1 MRTTTRTTTG
11 INVTSTRLMVALLLA
26 AGCAAGNS
34 GTPAG
39 ATGGAG
45 AAVGGAGSGP
55 GGSAGGGAGGAVTGE
70 NDAAATDGSGA
81 GSGGA
86 MGVPCEVRSALTLA
100 IDIVVSVSW
109 NGSLGASAGTG
120 TFHLWTLAKMTANG
134 TALTGTI
141 QLCGNTLPEL
151 MLTPL
156 VGGGTVAVEIP
167 QAVWDSPSAP
177 KFSTTGTLEGWNPGS
192 TLTTAPTIA
201 LIGLTMPDPQA
212 AWPASY
218 TMVTSVDTDM
228 DGNPGI
234 TGIPKTGAGYV
245 QTPVATP
252 ILGIGARADK
262 LYLASRTG
270 VALNGKMTS
279 CTEQSGSAA
288 ISFFDSHVLGCHVS
302 GGTECTAAQ
311 VDFVDTNQT
320 KYTMM
325 SGTFTSKILPDTA
338 TCADARAL

>member
-1 MRTTTRTTTG
+1 MKTTTG
-11 INVTSTRLMVALLLA
+11 INMTSARLMVALLLA
-26 AGCAAGNS
+26 GGCAAGNS
-34 GTPAG
+34 GKPAG
-39 ATGGAG
+39 TTGGAG
-45 AAVGGAGSGP
+45 EAGGDAGSGP
-55 GGSAGGGAGGAVTGE
+55 GGSAGGGAGGAVTGD

-86 MGVPCEVRSALTLA
+86 TGIPCEVRSALTLA
-100 IDIVVSVSW
+100 VDIVVSVSW
-109 NGSLGASAGTG
+109 DGSLGASAGTG

-151 MLTPL
+151 KLSPL
-156 VGGGTVAVEIP
+156 VGGGTVAVDIP
-167 QAVWDSPSAP
+167 QAVWDSPAAP
-177 KFSTTGTLEGWNPGS
+177 KFSTTGTLDGWNAGS

-201 LIGLTMPDPQA
+201 LIGLTMPDPQG

-218 TMVTSVDTDM
+218 TMVTSVDADM

-245 QTPVATP
+245 QTPVSTP

-270 VALNGKMTS
+270 VALNGKLTS
-279 CTEQSGSAA
+279 CTEQSGLAT